1 MDTDDDQKMA
11 MLRKAFQMFDTTKSG
26 YIDVLKISTILNT
39 MGQLF
44 DDSELQALI
53 DENDPESTGKIN
65 FDGFCNI
72 ASHFLEEEDAEAM
85 QQELK
90 EAFRL
95 YDREG
100 NGYITT
106 STLKEILAALDDKLS
121 NADLDGIIAEIDTDG
136 SGTVDFDEVAFND
149 ETYIKYIVPS
159 GYSPQKSQKQSKLEL
174 LDFANKDNEHY
185 ETLKKHILAGTIK
198 NGLTFNIY
206 DDNMREATIALF
218 RLLQYSEKE
227 QINTIKEWAFE
238 NINHDII
245 DYAGRLVS
253 LYRTDVIKEQEPPYV
268 SKPNYFINSEVI
280 YKALKLK
287 INNGKFD
294 SQTASVQQFYRTDD
308 VITINANYSGWN
320 LLNEDCN
327 DKLDYFR
334 EDIGLNSYY
343 YGVHL
348 QYPFWMN
355 NDELTGIDP
364 KYAEQYYYIHKQLMA
379 RYNLEK
385 QHPDYKNSQ
394 FESKC
399 YDDYIPYLVHDN
411 GLNFAVRS
419 TIKKENSEEY
429 ARLKSV
435 DIAIR
440 ECIARG
446 FIYMVLFKVG
456 KEAI

>member
-1 MDTDDDQKMA
+1 
-11 MLRKAFQMFDTTKSG
+11 MF
-26 YIDVLKISTILNT
+26 LL
-39 MGQLF
+39 L
-44 DDSELQALI
+44 LL
-53 DENDPESTGKIN
+53 
-65 FDGFCNI
+65 
-72 ASHFLEEEDAEAM
+72 L
-85 QQELK
+85 
-90 EAFRL
+90 
-95 YDREG
+95 
-100 NGYITT
+100 
-106 STLKEILAALDDKLS
+106 
-121 NADLDGIIAEIDTDG
+121 
-136 SGTVDFDEVAFND
+136 GTVRSAPLDEFQTFVNNEEVAFND
-149 ETYIKYIVPS
+149 EAYIKYIVPS
-159 GYSPQKSQKQSKLEL
+159 GYSPHKSQKQSKVEL

-185 ETLKKHILAGTIK
+185 EILKKHILAGSIK

-206 DDNMREATIALF
+206 DDNMREASIALF

-227 QINTIKEWAFE
+227 QISKIKEWALE

-245 DYAGRLVS
+245 DYAWRLVS
-253 LYRTDVIKEQEPPYV
+253 LYRTDVMKEQEPPYV
-268 SKPNYFINSEVI
+268 SKPNYFINSEAI

-287 INNGKFD
+287 ISNGKFD
-294 SQTASVQQFYRTDD
+294 SQTASVQQFYRSDD

-379 RYNLEK
+379 RYSLEK
-385 QHPDYKNSQ
+385 EHPDYNNSQ

-399 YDDYIPYLVHDN
+399 YEDFIPYLVHDN

-446 FIYMVLFKVG
+446 FIYMENSTRVTLTDENFVDLLSKLIRVNLESVSMAKIIRSLYGYGGKGYFKNALVCSGTFSNASSTNYAARSHVLVYNSNYARLLYGLLKLIG
-456 KEAI
+456 TI